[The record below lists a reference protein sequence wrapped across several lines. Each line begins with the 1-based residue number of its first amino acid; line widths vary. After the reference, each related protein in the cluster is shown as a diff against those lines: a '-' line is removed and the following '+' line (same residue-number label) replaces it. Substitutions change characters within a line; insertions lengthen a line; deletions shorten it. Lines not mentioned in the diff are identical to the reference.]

1 MDTNFFEVT
10 NEEHDDIRILNLNG
24 YLDAHTAPQL
34 ENAIGQ
40 SIQNGKNRLLIDFHK
55 LEYISSAGL
64 GVFMEFIEDI
74 RQKGGDI
81 KMSNLK
87 PKVFAVFELLG
98 FPVLFDILPER
109 EDAYKRFNI
118 LNMKPSPEQ

>member
-10 NEEHDDIRILNLNG
+10 PEEHDNIQILNLNG

-34 ENAIGQ
+34 ESAIGKTVK
-40 SIQNGKNRLLIDFHK
+40 SGKNNLLIDFHK

-74 RQKGGDI
+74 RKNGGDI

-87 PKVFAVFELLG
+87 PKVFSVFELLG

-109 EDAYKRFNI
+109 EDAIKRFQS
-118 LNMKPSPEQ
+118 LKLKAFPEQ